1 MFSGEKFLPKHSAD
15 RYLSMHVHRRSESR
29 PDRESWLKHARD
41 LCFSHNL
48 ARILVFS
55 QSQENWLAQFQIT
68 CPLGE
73 FDLADEFWIDPGVLS
88 HLARSDPLDPFAPLL
103 GGQIGE
109 RTAVALFLQEL
120 LVKQRERLGVKAR
133 PNFAGKEQPASFV
146 IPDEER
152 AEIFPRARGR
162 RISTDDEFLFIDA
175 FKFDPGTATP
185 ARLIDGI
192 APFANNPFQTM
203 PFDLSQQ
210 LSRIDA

>member
-15 RYLSMHVHRRSESR
+15 RYLSIHVHRRSESR
-29 PDRESWLKHARD
+29 PDRDAWLKHTRD

-103 GGQIGE
+103 GGQIGK
-109 RTAVALFLQEL
+109 RTAVALFLPEF

-133 PNFAGKEQPASFV
+133 PNFSGKEQPVFV
-146 IPDEER
+146 VVADKEG
-152 AEIFPRARGR
+152 AKIFPRACRR
-162 RISTDDEFLFIDA
+162 RISTDDKFLFIDA
-175 FKFDPGTATP
+175 FEFDPGTAT
-185 ARLIDGI
+185 ATRLIARI
-192 APFANNPFQTM
+192 ALFANNPFQTM
-203 PFDLSQQ
+203 PFDLS
-210 LSRIDA
+210 